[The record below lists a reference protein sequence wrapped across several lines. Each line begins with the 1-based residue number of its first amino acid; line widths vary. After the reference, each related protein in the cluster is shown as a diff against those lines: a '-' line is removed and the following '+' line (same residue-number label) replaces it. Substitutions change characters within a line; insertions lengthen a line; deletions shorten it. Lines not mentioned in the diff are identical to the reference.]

1 MVKLGKATINGER
14 KGEKEMSWR
23 EWIIRY
29 SIIGVTIL
37 FIIIV
42 ALTINLKNIGDMTD
56 GDFAI
61 GLGTFTLAY
70 ATIILALNETDE
82 GRNNREQA
90 RELAEKDRRRMR
102 LKEQLEGLYSPLMS
116 IKETDFLTYQYHRYT
131 ERERAGMYP
140 AEKEHYVHRK
150 MAELR
155 SKYSFLATDQ
165 LRVSFNVYYGIDFND
180 EENENRIKFLI
191 KLWDEIE
198 GEFDLLSIK
207 YSDLTKS

>member
-1 MVKLGKATINGER
+1 
-14 KGEKEMSWR
+14 
-23 EWIIRY
+23 
-29 SIIGVTIL
+29 
-37 FIIIV
+37 
-42 ALTINLKNIGDMTD
+42 MTD
-56 GDFAI
+56 GEFAI

-116 IKETDFLTYQYHRYT
+116 IKETDFLTYQYHRY
-131 ERERAGMYP
+131 EEPKPGGP
-140 AEKEHYVHRK
+140 SENEHYVHRK
-150 MAELR
+150 MTELI
-155 SKYSFLATDQ
+155 SKYNFLATDH
-165 LRVSFNVYYGIDFND
+165 LRVSLNVYYGIDFND

>member
-1 MVKLGKATINGER
+1 MTCREGLVRYAMVAVSLLL
-14 KGEKEMSWR
+14 
-23 EWIIRY
+23 
-29 SIIGVTIL
+29 V
-37 FIIIV
+37 III
-42 ALTINLKNIGDMTD
+42 ALNLNLKKIGDMTD
-56 GDFAI
+56 GELAI

-70 ATIILALNETDE
+70 ATIILALIETEE
-82 GRNNREQA
+82 GMNNREQA

-116 IKETDFLTYQYHRYT
+116 IKETDFLIYQYHRF
-131 ERERAGMYP
+131 EGREGAGMIP
-140 AEKEHYVHRK
+140 AEIEHYVHRK

-155 SKYSFLATDQ
+155 SKYNFLTTDE
-165 LRVSFNVYYGIDFND
+165 LRVSLNVYYEIDFND

-198 GEFDLLSIK
+198 GDFDLLSIK